1 MKKIAIAALLSAIT
15 AAPAFAADEGFYA
28 GVTLG
33 RSSTSAAA
41 GAVLTKSTDTVLGV
55 LGGYQ
60 LTKNWGAEA
69 FYTGA
74 GKWAVVNAVPATATA
89 SGKADAWGIN
99 AVGTLPLSDAFSLY
113 GKLGYASTKTTLSC
127 SVIATGAACG
137 ALGPTGATRGA
148 ATYGLGGTYN
158 VTPAIGIRFGWD
170 RYGAAVTNTAG
181 AKSNYNSNVYSLAGV
196 FKF

>member
-1 MKKIAIAALLSAIT
+1 MKKIAIAALLSAIV

-33 RSSTSAAA
+33 QARTNAMTGAA
-41 GAVLTKSTDTVLGV
+41 LTKSNDTVYGI

-60 LTKNWGAEA
+60 INKNFGAEA

-74 GKWAVVNAVPATATA
+74 GKWATTTA
-89 SGKADAWGIN
+89 SGKADAYGIN

-113 GKLGYASTKTTLSC
+113 AKLGYATTKSTAS
-127 SVIATGAACG
+127 SAPAGVTGAK
-137 ALGPTGATRGA
+137 RNA

-158 VTPAIGIRFGWD
+158 VTPAVGIRLGWD
-170 RYGAAVTNTAG
+170 RYSAAVVSTG
-181 AKSNYNSNVYSLAGV
+181 ATSNYNSNVYSLAGV

>member
-1 MKKIAIAALLSAIT
+1 MKKIAIAALLSAIV

-33 RSSTSAAA
+33 QARTNAFA
-41 GAVLTKSTDTVLGV
+41 GAALTKSNDTVYGI

-60 LTKNWGAEA
+60 FTKNWGAEA

-74 GKWAVVNAVPATATA
+74 GKWATAAA
-89 SGKADAWGIN
+89 SGKADTYGIN
-99 AVGTLPLSDAFSLY
+99 AVGTVPLSDAFSLY
-113 GKLGYASTKTTLSC
+113 GKLGYATTKSTASGAG
-127 SVIATGAACG
+127 VTGAK
-137 ALGPTGATRGA
+137 RNA
-148 ATYGLGGTYN
+148 ATYGLGGVYN

-170 RYGAAVTNTAG
+170 RYAAAVNTG
-181 AKSNYNSNVYSLAGV
+181 ATSNYNSNVYSLAGV